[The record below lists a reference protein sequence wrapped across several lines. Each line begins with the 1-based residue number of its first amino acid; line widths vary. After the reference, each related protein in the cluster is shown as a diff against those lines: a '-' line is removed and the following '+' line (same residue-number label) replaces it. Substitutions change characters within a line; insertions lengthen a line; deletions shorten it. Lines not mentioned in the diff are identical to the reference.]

1 MLDGRTDKHCDTF
14 SSCRSQ
20 KPQIV
25 RPSVMSFCVVVM
37 SKAYRGVPS
46 VKQPGVPAQQEMRV
60 LAPASAGG
68 EERRVRR
75 GPDIRG
81 PLDVRDPVCQS
92 AGGGEMRRDRSRIGD
107 GERRARPYDPEPG
120 VGRHTLGDD
129 GEGER
134 IRGEESQVGRRG
146 GLRDPPDD
154 PEPGVGRHLRGDG
167 EGDMIK
173 VKEKSKPTGIGFWRY
188 ERTIAGFASSDESRD
203 KMSASDAV
211 QKLRSSFGDK
221 IPPALSHNRSPGSCE
236 GFVSASGHFIQ
247 QQRPPTFSSEQSR
260 QSTVERKRGVNIVE
274 GFWKLQDE
282 ISANR
287 ERYERD
293 SKPKLSP
300 IGRDPRKTGK
310 WIEDTDQ
317 RSGSKEV
324 SQIQKV
330 ALEQPNKRG
339 NIGPRP
345 LSDFNQCSFVREL
358 PPVTVFVPKLGSLPE
373 EERAEKASVVV
384 GLINRLSRQKKGA
397 LFDAEIIGSSD
408 LCPLCGDLNGVCL
421 GVSCRKKKGKRVT
434 FLVH

>member
-1 MLDGRTDKHCDTF
+1 
-14 SSCRSQ
+14 
-20 KPQIV
+20 
-25 RPSVMSFCVVVM
+25 MSFCVVVM

-46 VKQPGVPAQQEMRV
+46 VKQPAAGDPAQQEMRGPG
-60 LAPASAGG
+60 PASGGGG

-75 GPDIRG
+75 GPDIRRL
-81 PLDVRDPVCQS
+81 LDVRDPVCQS
-92 AGGGEMRRDRSRIGD
+92 PGGGEIRRHRSTIGD
-107 GERRARPYDPEPG
+107 GERRARPDEPEPR
-120 VGRHTLGDD
+120 VGRHTQGND
-129 GEGER
+129 GEGTR

-154 PEPGVGRHLRGDG
+154 LEPGVGRHLRGDG
-167 EGDMIK
+167 EGDRIK
-173 VKEKSKPTGIGFWRY
+173 VKEKIKPIGIGYWRY
-188 ERTIAGFASSDESRD
+188 ERTMGGFASSDKSRD

-211 QKLRSSFGDK
+211 QKLRSSFGDT
-221 IPPALSHNRSPGSCE
+221 IPPALSHNRNPGSCE
-236 GFVSASGHFIQ
+236 GFVSSSGHFIQ

-260 QSTVERKRGVNIVE
+260 QSTVERAGPGTKAEKNCDSVNIVE
-274 GFWKLQDE
+274 GFWKLQAE

-300 IGRDPRKTGK
+300 IGRDLRKTGE
-310 WIEDTDQ
+310 WIKDTDQ
-317 RSGSKEV
+317 KGRPKEV
-324 SQIQKV
+324 SQVQKV

-345 LSDFNQCSFVREL
+345 LSNFNQCSFVREL
-358 PPVTVFVPKLGSLPE
+358 PPVSVFVPKLGSLSE
-373 EERAEKASVVV
+373 EKRAEKASVVV

>member
-107 GERRARPYDPEPG
+107 GERRARPDDPEPG

-129 GEGER
+129 GEGDR
-134 IRGEESQVGRRG
+134 NRGEESQVGRRG
-146 GLRDPPDD
+146 MGRDRPDD
-154 PEPGVGRHLRGDG
+154 LEPGEGRHLRGEG
-167 EGDMIK
+167 EGTRIK
-173 VKEKSKPTGIGFWRY
+173 VKE
-188 ERTIAGFASSDESRD
+188 SSDERRD

-211 QKLRSSFGDK
+211 KKLRSSFGDK
-221 IPPALSHNRSPGSCE
+221 IQPALSHNRSPGSCE

-247 QQRPPTFSSEQSR
+247 HQRPPTFSSEQSR